1 MTTPNTARIGL
12 IAGAVLLALGACQH
26 DSEGLFYT
34 GLPPLEPGQPVRAK
48 KHMVAVGHP
57 LAAEAARDILR
68 RGGNAL
74 DAAIAAEMVLS
85 LVEPQSS
92 GIGGGAFL
100 IHFSA
105 KSGDID
111 TYDGRETAPKSANPY
126 MFLDGSG
133 KPLKWRDA
141 NVGGLSVGVP
151 GLLRMLELAHK
162 EHGRLAWRELFQPAI
177 RLAGE
182 GFPISERLARQIKS
196 ARRLSEGPVAGIYF
210 FNNDGSPRKAGTIL
224 VNRDLA
230 DTLKRIAEEGTKAFY
245 SGDIAKAIAQ
255 AVSRAPIRPTR
266 MTVSDIESYKAQR
279 RPPVC
284 LPYRVWLICGMG
296 PPSSGGL
303 TTLQI
308 LGILRNFDLHEI
320 DIDSDAGALQAL
332 HLLSEA
338 SRLAFADRNVYI
350 GDPDFVPVP
359 SAGLLDPDYL
369 KLRADE
375 IDPKKALGKRQPGMP
390 GPGAEYRPATP
401 DGADGEKG
409 LSTTHLSIIDADG
422 NAVSMTAT
430 IEQTFGSR
438 LMVRGFLLNNELTD
452 FNFQPNAG
460 GGPVANRAEPG
471 KRPRSSMSPML
482 VFDGDGRV
490 VMAIGS
496 PGGPN
501 IIGYVAKTLIAALDW
516 KRNIQKAIDFPNVT
530 NRNGPLY
537 IEKGSRFEKLK
548 PALEKLGHTVR
559 LSTRQSGL
567 NGVMVTKD
575 GLEGGTDKR
584 REGVALG
591 D

>member
-1 MTTPNTARIGL
+1 MMLPGN
-12 IAGAVLLALGACQH
+12 AVLRLFAGTALLVLAACQH
-26 DSEGLFYT
+26 DGT
-34 GLPPLEPGQPVRAK
+34 GFSLTGPTTPEPGEPVRAE

-57 LAAEAARDILR
+57 LAAEAGRDILR

-74 DAAIAAEMVLS
+74 DAAIAAEMVLN

-100 IHFSA
+100 IHYAA
-105 KSGDID
+105 KTGAID
-111 TYDGRETAPKSANPY
+111 TYDGREVAPKSANPY

-133 KPLKWRDA
+133 NPLKWRDA
-141 NVGGLSVGVP
+141 SIGGLGVGVP

-162 EHGRLAWRELFQPAI
+162 EHGRLPWRDLFQPAI
-177 RLAGE
+177 MLATE
-182 GFPISERLARQIKS
+182 GFPISERLARQIAS
-196 ARRLSEGPVAGIYF
+196 AERLSEGPVAGFYF
-210 FNNDGSPRKAGTIL
+210 FENDGSPKKAGTIL
-224 VNRDLA
+224 INRDLA
-230 DTLKRIAEEGTKAFY
+230 DTLTRVANEGAGAFY

-255 AVSRAPIRPTR
+255 AVSRAPMRPAV
-266 MTVSDIESYKAQR
+266 MTVSDIESYQAKKRAAL
-279 RPPVC
+279 C

-308 LGILRNFDLHEI
+308 LGILRTFDLNKT
-320 DIDSDAGALQAL
+320 DISTDAGAVRAL

-350 GDPDFVPVP
+350 GDPDFIPVP
-359 SAGLLDPDYL
+359 SSGLLDPEYL
-369 KLRADE
+369 ALRAGE
-375 IDPKKALGKRQPGMP
+375 IDPKKAMGRRQPGMP
-390 GPGAEYRPATP
+390 GPGADNRPATP
-401 DGADGEKG
+401 KGADGEKG

-430 IEQTFGSR
+430 IERTFGSR

-471 KRPRSSMSPML
+471 KRSRSSMSPTL
-482 VFDGDGRV
+482 VFDGAGRV

-496 PGGPN
+496 PGGSR
-501 IIGYVAKTLIAALDW
+501 IIGYVAKALIAALDW
-516 KRNIQKAIDFPNVT
+516 NLNIQKAIDFPNVT
-530 NRNGPLY
+530 NRNGPLE
-537 IEKGSRFEKLK
+537 IEKGTRFDKLI
-548 PALEKLGHTVR
+548 PELRLIGHTVR
-559 LSTRQSGL
+559 SLTRKSGL
-567 NGVMVTKD
+567 NGVMVTED
-575 GLEGGTDKR
+575 GLEGGTDTR
-584 REGVALG
+584 REGAALG

>member
-1 MTTPNTARIGL
+1 MTLPRNAV
-12 IAGAVLLALGACQH
+12 IALLTGATLLLSACQH
-26 DSEGLFYT
+26 DGTEFLFSSPVT
-34 GLPPLEPGQPVRAK
+34 PGSAGPVRAN

-57 LAAEAARDILR
+57 LAAEAGREMLR
-68 RGGNAL
+68 KGGAAI
-74 DAAIAAEMVLS
+74 DAAIAAEMVLN

-100 IHFSA
+100 VHYA
-105 KSGDID
+105 TKTGAID
-111 TYDGRETAPKSANPY
+111 TYDGREVAPKSANPY

-133 KPLKWRDA
+133 SPLKWGDA
-141 NVGGLSVGVP
+141 SVGGLGVGVP

-162 EHGRLAWRELFQPAI
+162 EHGRLPWRDLFQPAI
-177 RLAGE
+177 TLANT
-182 GFPISERLARQIKS
+182 GFPISKRLARQIAS
-196 ARRLSEGPVAGIYF
+196 AEHLSEGPVAASYF
-210 FNNDGSPRKAGTIL
+210 FENDGSSKKAGTNLI
-224 VNRDLA
+224 NRDLA
-230 DTLKRIAEEGTKAFY
+230 DTLNRVANEGADAFY
-245 SGDIAKAIAQ
+245 TGDIASAIAA
-255 AVSRAPIRPTR
+255 AVTRSPIRPTVL
-266 MTVSDIESYKAQR
+266 TVSDIESYTAKK

-308 LGILRNFDLHEI
+308 LGLLRAYDLAKI
-320 DIDSDAGALQAL
+320 DVESDDGAVRAL
-332 HLLSEA
+332 HLLGEA

-350 GDPDFVPVP
+350 ADPDFVPVP
-359 SAGLLDPDYL
+359 SSGLLDPEYL
-369 KLRADE
+369 SLRSRE
-375 IDPKKALGKRQPGMP
+375 INPKKALGKRPPGMP
-390 GPGAEYRPATP
+390 GPAASNHPAIP
-401 DGADGEKG
+401 DDLGGIKG
-409 LSTTHLSIIDADG
+409 LSTTHLSIIDSEG

-430 IEQTFGSR
+430 IERTFGSR

-452 FNFQPNAG
+452 FNFRPNAG
-460 GGPVANRAEPG
+460 GGPVANRAEPN

-496 PGGPN
+496 PGGSR

-516 KRNIQKAIDFPNVT
+516 KMNIQKAIDLPNVV
-530 NRNGPLY
+530 NRNGPLE
-537 IEKGSRFEKLK
+537 IEKGSRFEALI

-559 LSTRQSGL
+559 PLTASSGL
-567 NGVMVTKD
+567 NGIIVTKD
-575 GLEGGTDKR
+575 GFEGGSDKR